1 MVLRYEDADNVR
13 DIARGQS
20 ASYSPTKRNQRRESN
35 RFVQGVRDF
44 GSNTGQMAKDVNSIV
59 GKNPITNTIQK
70 GVDYGRD
77 IFGKLPSMMAIDHVA
92 RNWEMSKQNRDY
104 FGGNWLHGKIPEK
117 VRKSVMSPGSQEK
130 VDKFMKLAGYTDDP
144 RQKQEYLDAA
154 NSYRRNADLTA
165 RINYGLSQIDP
176 EGEYLNREGL
186 PSYSQDL
193 FGEGQPRF
201 DMDRFKEAMG
211 MGEGI
216 LGGLSPLD
224 VHPDVLDNYVEETFG
239 FDGDIS
245 REEQLQALVD
255 AEQKR
260 IDNFET
266 TAYSDIL
273 DDAIE
278 NQWPTVQGQMD
289 DPFADISARSAG
301 LYGGSMTEEEK
312 YLQERKRMDEYKKFY
327 MNQGEMDNPFYPMPF
342 DDSNREQGIMDQH
355 YQSPIS
361 PILDID
367 TPSDGLSGRP
377 NMMDISG
384 RGINRGLI
392 PYPGYNSDFVKIL
405 QQGRGELPIPGSEN
419 QPYNF
424 DIMNRDFDYGQSN
437 RDRQDS
443 YRLDQLLERMRPEEV
458 EEEEFQMFG
467 PRGR

>member
-1 MVLRYEDADNVR
+1 MVSRFTERDDVR

-20 ASYSPTKRNQRRESN
+20 ASYSPTKRNQRRTN
-35 RFVQGVRDF
+35 RVQDIMGKFPSLLGAAMTGAKSVVRNQAMH
-44 GSNTGQMAKDVNSIV
+44 G
-59 GKNPITNTIQK
+59 
-70 GVDYGRD
+70 
-77 IFGKLPSMMAIDHVA
+77 
-92 RNWEMSKQNRDY
+92 QNRDY
-104 FGGNWLHGKIPEK
+104 FGGNRLNDKIPEN
-117 VRKSVMSPGSQEK
+117 VRESLMTPDSQK
-130 VDKFMKLAGYTDDP
+130 FYDKYMNLANMAQDRT
-144 RQKQEYLDAA
+144 RKQEYLDTAETA
-154 NSYRRNADLTA
+154 RRNAQITGRL
-165 RINYGLSQIDP
+165 NYGLSQIDP
-176 EGEYLNREGL
+176 DNEYINSAGL

-224 VHPDVLDNYVEETFG
+224 VHPDVIDNYAQKTFEGPGKSTVLPNIHTGETYYDRGEGLDF
-239 FDGDIS
+239 
-245 REEQLQALVD
+245 
-255 AEQKR
+255 
-260 IDNFET
+260 
-266 TAYSDIL
+266 L
-273 DDAIE
+273 DDPDQPYVA
-278 NQWPTVQGQMD
+278 PD
-289 DPFADISARSAG
+289 DYVEDDFGDFYQNEDT
-301 LYGGSMTEEEK
+301 LYGP
-312 YLQERKRMDEYKKFY
+312 R
-327 MNQGEMDNPFYPMPF
+327 F

-384 RGINRGLI
+384 RGINRGLF

-424 DIMNRDFDYGQSN
+424 DIMNRDFDYAQSN
-437 RDRQDS
+437 RDRVDN

-458 EEEEFQMFG
+458 KEEEFQMFG

>member
-1 MVLRYEDADNVR
+1 VVLRYEDADNVR

-224 VHPDVLDNYVEETFG
+224 VHPDVIDNYVEETFG

-255 AEQKR
+255 ADQKR

-289 DPFADISARSAG
+289 DPFAGVPENI
-301 LYGGSMTEEEK
+301 EP
-312 YLQERKRMDEYKKFY
+312 LQ
-327 MNQGEMDNPFYPMPF
+327 F